1 MFKKEEGKGLKI
13 NLKKSLLVV
22 LAAGML
28 VASPASVYATGVGG
42 NNGTEATDEDYSEA
56 TGGDDSWGDD
66 TGDDFDF
73 STGDATG
80 DSTSSSGNSSSAYSK
95 LAEAVLSSVSDNNYT
110 LADGGTLKGKDIVDK
125 KTGLV
130 NDNYTDLTSKS
141 RQQLLNDMNN
151 AADAQV
157 NKDKGSDSSSKVTEG
172 TKNNWLV
179 NLQKCDGV
187 GSQLLTTVLANTKPD
202 FVTANQIY
210 QPFSGLVGTLLGLGA
225 VLLFAAVAIVMVLD
239 ISYMAIPFIR
249 TIGTD
254 DSGSQKRPNWVSYE
268 AYYAIQQAEGGEGG
282 GNTKGAGKQAL
293 GIYLKKRIGMLVLLG
308 VCLLYLIQGQI
319 FTFVGWVLDLVSG
332 FIGF

>member
-1 MFKKEEGKGLKI
+1 MFRKKEGKGLKI
-13 NLKKSLLVV
+13 NLKKSLLVA

-28 VASPASVYATGVGG
+28 VVAPVSAYATEGVGG
-42 NNGTEATDEDYSEA
+42 NNGAPTAQDFNGLDNGTSDDEM
-56 TGGDDSWGDD
+56 GGDSDD
-66 TGDDFDF
+66 TVQGQ
-73 STGDATG
+73 AY
-80 DSTSSSGNSSSAYSK
+80 TS
-95 LAEAVLSSVSDNNYT
+95 LAESIYDDVSENLYT
-110 LADGGTLKGKDIVDK
+110 ASGGGTYSGKDIVDNE
-125 KTGLV
+125 TGLV
-130 NDNYTDLTSKS
+130 NDHYTELTSKS
-141 RQQLLNDMNN
+141 RQQLLNDMNK
-151 AADAQV
+151 AAD
-157 NKDKGSDSSSKVTEG
+157 NKVSEDKGEEPSSNTVTAD

>member
-1 MFKKEEGKGLKI
+1 MFRKKEGKGLKI

-22 LAAGML
+22 LAAGL
-28 VASPASVYATGVGG
+28 LAVAPVSAYASEGVGG
-42 NNGTEATDEDYSEA
+42 NNGAPTDQDFDGFDDGTSGDDF
-56 TGGDDSWGDD
+56 GGDDFGSGGSDD
-66 TGDDFDF
+66 AVQGQ
-73 STGDATG
+73 
-80 DSTSSSGNSSSAYSK
+80 AYSS
-95 LAEAVLSSVSDNNYT
+95 LAQSIYDGVSENLYTVSGGGNYS
-110 LADGGTLKGKDIVDK
+110 GKDIVDK

-130 NDNYTDLTSKS
+130 NDRYTELTSKS
-141 RQQLLNDMNN
+141 RQQLLNDMND
-151 AADAQV
+151 AADSKV
-157 NKDKGSDSSSKVTEG
+157 SKDKEKDPSKDTVTAD

>member
-1 MFKKEEGKGLKI
+1 MFRKKEGKGLKI

-28 VASPASVYATGVGG
+28 VVAPVSAYATEGVGG
-42 NNGTEATDEDYSEA
+42 NNGAPTAQDYDGLDNGTSGDEM
-56 TGGDDSWGDD
+56 GGDSDD
-66 TGDDFDF
+66 TIQGQ
-73 STGDATG
+73 
-80 DSTSSSGNSSSAYSK
+80 AYSD
-95 LAEAVLSSVSDNNYT
+95 LATSIYDSVSDNMYTASGGGNY
-110 LADGGTLKGKDIVDK
+110 KGSDIVDD

-130 NDNYTDLTSKS
+130 NDHYTELTSKS
-141 RQQLLNDMNN
+141 RQQLLNDMNK
-151 AADAQV
+151 AADERVA
-157 NKDKGSDSSSKVTEG
+157 KDKGEDPSSSTVTAD

-282 GNTKGAGKQAL
+282 GNTKGTGKQAL

-308 VCLLYLIQGQI
+308 ICLLYLIQGQI

>member
-1 MFKKEEGKGLKI
+1 MFRKKEGKGLKI

-22 LAAGML
+22 LAAGL
-28 VASPASVYATGVGG
+28 LAVAPVSAYASEGVGG
-42 NNGTEATDEDYSEA
+42 NNGAPTAQDYDGLDNGTSGDEM
-56 TGGDDSWGDD
+56 GGDSDD
-66 TGDDFDF
+66 TIQGQ
-73 STGDATG
+73 
-80 DSTSSSGNSSSAYSK
+80 AYSD
-95 LAEAVLSSVSDNNYT
+95 LATSIYDSVSDNMYTASGGGNY
-110 LADGGTLKGKDIVDK
+110 KGSDIVDD

-130 NDNYTDLTSKS
+130 NDHYTELTSKS
-141 RQQLLNDMNN
+141 RQQLLNDMNK
-151 AADAQV
+151 AADERVA
-157 NKDKGSDSSSKVTEG
+157 KDKGEDPSSSTVTAD

-308 VCLLYLIQGQI
+308 ICLLYLIQGQI

>member
-1 MFKKEEGKGLKI
+1 MFRKKEGKGLKI

-28 VASPASVYATGVGG
+28 VVAPVSAYATEGVGG
-42 NNGTEATDEDYSEA
+42 NNGVPTDQDYGLDDG
-56 TGGDDSWGDD
+56 TYGDDGMGGGTDD
-66 TGDDFDF
+66 SVQGQ
-73 STGDATG
+73 
-80 DSTSSSGNSSSAYSK
+80 AYSA
-95 LAEAVLSSVSDNNYT
+95 LAESIYDEVSENLYTVSGGGNYS
-110 LADGGTLKGKDIVDK
+110 GKEIVDK
-125 KTGLV
+125 DTGLV
-130 NDNYTDLTSKS
+130 NDRYTELTSKS
-141 RQQLLNDMNN
+141 RQQLLNDMNK
-151 AADAQV
+151 AADAKV
-157 NKDKGSDSSSKVTEG
+157 SDDKGEDPSSSTVTED

-187 GSQLLTTVLANTKPD
+187 GSQLLTTVLVNTKPD

-308 VCLLYLIQGQI
+308 ICLLYLIQGQI

>member
-1 MFKKEEGKGLKI
+1 MFRKKEGKGLKI

-28 VASPASVYATGVGG
+28 VAAPVSAYATEGVGG
-42 NNGTEATDEDYSEA
+42 NNGSPTSQDYQNDDGTDDEM
-56 TGGDDSWGDD
+56 GGDSDDSIQGQ
-66 TGDDFDF
+66 
-73 STGDATG
+73 
-80 DSTSSSGNSSSAYSK
+80 AYSD
-95 LAEAVLSSVSDNNYT
+95 LATSIYDSVSDNMYTASGGGNY
-110 LADGGTLKGKDIVDK
+110 KGSDIVDD

-130 NDNYTDLTSKS
+130 NDHYTELTSKS
-141 RQQLLNDMNN
+141 RQQLLNDMNK
-151 AADAQV
+151 AADERVA
-157 NKDKGSDSSSKVTEG
+157 KDKGEDPSSSTVTAD

-308 VCLLYLIQGQI
+308 ICLLYLIQGQI

>member
-1 MFKKEEGKGLKI
+1 MFRKKEGKGLKI

-28 VASPASVYATGVGG
+28 VVAPVSAYATEGVGG
-42 NNGTEATDEDYSEA
+42 NNGVPTDQDYSGLDDG
-56 TGGDDSWGDD
+56 TYGDDGM
-66 TGDDFDF
+66 G
-73 STGDATG
+73 
-80 DSTSSSGNSSSAYSK
+80 GNSDDSVQGQAYSA
-95 LAEAVLSSVSDNNYT
+95 LAESIYDEVSENLYTVSGGGNYS
-110 LADGGTLKGKDIVDK
+110 GKEIVDK
-125 KTGLV
+125 DTGLV
-130 NDNYTDLTSKS
+130 NDRYTELTSKS
-141 RQQLLNDMNN
+141 RQQLLNDMNK
-151 AADAQV
+151 AADAKV
-157 NKDKGSDSSSKVTEG
+157 SDDKGEDPSSSTVTED

-268 AYYAIQQAEGGEGG
+268 AYYDIQQAEGGEGG

-308 VCLLYLIQGQI
+308 ICLLYLIQGQI

>member
-1 MFKKEEGKGLKI
+1 MFRKKEGKGLKI

-28 VASPASVYATGVGG
+28 VVAPVSAYATEGVGG
-42 NNGTEATDEDYSEA
+42 NNGAPTSQDFDGLDKGTSGDEM
-56 TGGDDSWGDD
+56 GGDSDD
-66 TGDDFDF
+66 TVQGQ
-73 STGDATG
+73 AY
-80 DSTSSSGNSSSAYSK
+80 TS
-95 LAEAVLSSVSDNNYT
+95 LAESIYDDVSENLYT
-110 LADGGTLKGKDIVDK
+110 ASGGGTYSGKDIVDNE
-125 KTGLV
+125 TGLV
-130 NDNYTDLTSKS
+130 NDHYTELTSKS
-141 RQQLLNDMNN
+141 RQQLLNDMNK
-151 AADAQV
+151 AAD
-157 NKDKGSDSSSKVTEG
+157 NKVSEDKGEEPSSNTVTAD

-308 VCLLYLIQGQI
+308 ICLLYLIQGQI

>member
-1 MFKKEEGKGLKI
+1 MFRKKEGKGLKI

-28 VASPASVYATGVGG
+28 VVAPVSAYASEGVGG
-42 NNGTEATDEDYSEA
+42 NNGAPTAQDYDGLDNGTSGDEM
-56 TGGDDSWGDD
+56 GGDSDD
-66 TGDDFDF
+66 TIQGQ
-73 STGDATG
+73 
-80 DSTSSSGNSSSAYSK
+80 AYSD
-95 LAEAVLSSVSDNNYT
+95 LATSIYDSVSDNMYTASGGGNY
-110 LADGGTLKGKDIVDK
+110 KGSDIVDD

-130 NDNYTDLTSKS
+130 NDHYTELTSKS
-141 RQQLLNDMNN
+141 RQQLLNDMNK
-151 AADAQV
+151 AADERVA
-157 NKDKGSDSSSKVTEG
+157 KDKGEDPSSSTVTAD

-308 VCLLYLIQGQI
+308 ICLLYLIQGQI

>member
-1 MFKKEEGKGLKI
+1 MFRKKEGKGLKI

-28 VASPASVYATGVGG
+28 VAAPVSAYATEGVGG
-42 NNGTEATDEDYSEA
+42 NNGAPTAQDYDGLDNGTFGDEM
-56 TGGDDSWGDD
+56 GGDSDD
-66 TGDDFDF
+66 TIQGQ
-73 STGDATG
+73 
-80 DSTSSSGNSSSAYSK
+80 AYSD
-95 LAEAVLSSVSDNNYT
+95 LATSIYDSVSDNMYTASGGGNY
-110 LADGGTLKGKDIVDK
+110 KGSDIVDD

-130 NDNYTDLTSKS
+130 NDHYTELTSKS
-141 RQQLLNDMNN
+141 RQQLLNDMNK
-151 AADAQV
+151 AADERVA
-157 NKDKGSDSSSKVTEG
+157 KDKGEDPSSSTVTAD

-308 VCLLYLIQGQI
+308 ICLLYLIQGQI

>member
-1 MFKKEEGKGLKI
+1 MFRKKEGKGLKI

-28 VASPASVYATGVGG
+28 VVAPVSAYATEGVGG
-42 NNGTEATDEDYSEA
+42 NNGAPTAQDYDGLDNGTSGDEM
-56 TGGDDSWGDD
+56 GGDSDD
-66 TGDDFDF
+66 TIQGQ
-73 STGDATG
+73 
-80 DSTSSSGNSSSAYSK
+80 AYSD
-95 LAEAVLSSVSDNNYT
+95 LATSIYDSVSDNMYTASGGGNY
-110 LADGGTLKGKDIVDK
+110 KGSDIVDD

-130 NDNYTDLTSKS
+130 NDHYTELTSKS
-141 RQQLLNDMNN
+141 RQQLLNDMNK
-151 AADAQV
+151 AADERVA
-157 NKDKGSDSSSKVTEG
+157 KDKGEDPSSSTVTAD

-308 VCLLYLIQGQI
+308 ICLLYLIQGQI

>member
-1 MFKKEEGKGLKI
+1 MFRKKEGKGLKI

-28 VASPASVYATGVGG
+28 AVAPVSAYASEGVGG
-42 NNGTEATDEDYSEA
+42 NNGAPTAQDFDGLNNGTSGDEM
-56 TGGDDSWGDD
+56 GGDSDD
-66 TGDDFDF
+66 TVQGQ
-73 STGDATG
+73 AY
-80 DSTSSSGNSSSAYSK
+80 TS
-95 LAEAVLSSVSDNNYT
+95 LAESIYDDVSENLYT
-110 LADGGTLKGKDIVDK
+110 ASGGGTYSGKDIVDNE
-125 KTGLV
+125 TGLV
-130 NDNYTDLTSKS
+130 NDHYTELTSKS
-141 RQQLLNDMNN
+141 RQQLLNDMNK
-151 AADAQV
+151 AADAKV
-157 NKDKGSDSSSKVTEG
+157 SEDKSEEPSSSTVTAD

>member
-1 MFKKEEGKGLKI
+1 MFRKKEGKGLKI

-28 VASPASVYATGVGG
+28 VVAPVSAYATEGVGG
-42 NNGTEATDEDYSEA
+42 NNGSPTSQDYQNDDGTDDEM
-56 TGGDDSWGDD
+56 GGDSDDSIQGQ
-66 TGDDFDF
+66 
-73 STGDATG
+73 
-80 DSTSSSGNSSSAYSK
+80 AYSD
-95 LAEAVLSSVSDNNYT
+95 LATSIYDSVSDNMYTASGGGNY
-110 LADGGTLKGKDIVDK
+110 KGSDIVDND
-125 KTGLV
+125 TGLV
-130 NDNYTDLTSKS
+130 NDHYTELTSKS
-141 RQQLLNDMNN
+141 RQQLLNDMNK
-151 AADAQV
+151 AADERVA
-157 NKDKGSDSSSKVTEG
+157 KDKGEDPSSSTVTAD

-308 VCLLYLIQGQI
+308 ICLLYLIQGQI

>member
-1 MFKKEEGKGLKI
+1 MFKKEEGLRVT
-13 NLKKSLLVV
+13 LKKSLMVV
-22 LAAGML
+22 LAVGML
-28 VASPASVYATGVGG
+28 VVSPISAYASGVGG
-42 NNGTEATDEDYSEA
+42 NSGSAPTVEDFNALLGES
-56 TGGDDSWGDD
+56 GGSLAGAVD
-66 TGDDFDF
+66 T
-73 STGDATG
+73 TVEEDAY
-80 DSTSSSGNSSSAYSK
+80 NS
-95 LAEAVLSSVSDNNYT
+95 
-110 LADGGTLKGKDIVDK
+110 LADSIYNDVVDKTYEASGGGLYKGKDLVDD

-130 NDNYTDLTSKS
+130 TDLYNELTSKS
-141 RQQLLNDMNN
+141 RQQLLNDMND
-151 AADAQV
+151 AANDKVAE
-157 NKDKGSDSSSKVTEG
+157 DKGNEDSSSKVTEG

-179 NLQKCDGV
+179 QLQKCDGV

-202 FVTANQIY
+202 FVTANRIY
-210 QPFSGLVGTLLGLGA
+210 APFSGLVGTLLGLGA

-268 AYYAIQQAEGGEGG
+268 AYYAIQQAEGAEGG

-319 FTFVGWVLDLVSG
+319 FTFVGWILDLVRG

>member
-1 MFKKEEGKGLKI
+1 MFRKKEGKGLKI

-28 VASPASVYATGVGG
+28 VAAPVSAYATEGVGG
-42 NNGTEATDEDYSEA
+42 NNGSPTSQDYQNDDGTDDEM
-56 TGGDDSWGDD
+56 GGDSDDSIQGQ
-66 TGDDFDF
+66 
-73 STGDATG
+73 
-80 DSTSSSGNSSSAYSK
+80 AYSD
-95 LAEAVLSSVSDNNYT
+95 LATSIYDSVSDNMYTASGGGNY
-110 LADGGTLKGKDIVDK
+110 KGSDIVDD

-130 NDNYTDLTSKS
+130 NDHYTELTSKS
-141 RQQLLNDMNN
+141 RQQLLNDMNK
-151 AADAQV
+151 AADERVA
-157 NKDKGSDSSSKVTEG
+157 KDKGEDPSSSTVTAD

>member
-1 MFKKEEGKGLKI
+1 MFRKKEGKGLKI
-13 NLKKSLLVV
+13 NLRKSLLVV
-22 LAAGML
+22 LAAGL
-28 VASPASVYATGVGG
+28 LAVAPVSVYATEGVGG
-42 NNGTEATDEDYSEA
+42 NNGTPTTQDYAGLDNGTSGGEM
-56 TGGDDSWGDD
+56 GGDSDD
-66 TGDDFDF
+66 TVQGQ
-73 STGDATG
+73 AY
-80 DSTSSSGNSSSAYSK
+80 TS
-95 LAEAVLSSVSDNNYT
+95 LAESIYDDVSENLYT
-110 LADGGTLKGKDIVDK
+110 ASGGGTYSGKDIVDNE
-125 KTGLV
+125 TGLV
-130 NDNYTDLTSKS
+130 NDHYTELTSKS
-141 RQQLLNDMNN
+141 RQQLLNDMNK
-151 AADAQV
+151 AADAKV
-157 NKDKGSDSSSKVTEG
+157 SEDKSEDPSSSTVTED

>member
-1 MFKKEEGKGLKI
+1 MFRKKEGKGLKI

-28 VASPASVYATGVGG
+28 VVAPVSAYATEGVGG
-42 NNGTEATDEDYSEA
+42 NNGAPTSQDFDGLYKGTSGDEM
-56 TGGDDSWGDD
+56 GGDSDD
-66 TGDDFDF
+66 TVQGQ
-73 STGDATG
+73 AY
-80 DSTSSSGNSSSAYSK
+80 TS
-95 LAEAVLSSVSDNNYT
+95 LAESIYDDVSENLYT
-110 LADGGTLKGKDIVDK
+110 ASGGGTYSGKDIVDNE
-125 KTGLV
+125 TGLV
-130 NDNYTDLTSKS
+130 NDHYTELTSKS
-141 RQQLLNDMNN
+141 RQQLLNDMNK
-151 AADAQV
+151 AAD
-157 NKDKGSDSSSKVTEG
+157 NKVSEDKGEEPSSNTVTAD

-202 FVTANQIY
+202 FVKANQIY

-308 VCLLYLIQGQI
+308 ICLLYLIQGQI